1 MKHLLRSSLAVAALA
16 LCAAMLAGGCAATPE
31 RPQTMRDP
39 QADFSAYTTFGW
51 YQPPG
56 DDGAAK
62 LHSIVDGYIRAAIG
76 NELTDKGYAEAA
88 AGAAPDLSVAYE
100 AASGEKLKSNPFRV
114 GVGVGSFG
122 RNVGGSV
129 GVGSPGVRNVR
140 EGSLVVHAIDHAR
153 DIEIWRGSI
162 ARELGRGSVDA
173 ATVQAAVTELM
184 RDFPARGGD
193 GPGDDGRQ

>member
-1 MKHLLRSSLAVAALA
+1 MKHLLRSSVAVAALA
-16 LCAAMLAGGCAATPE
+16 SCAAMLAGGCATTPE

-39 QADFSAYTTFGW
+39 QADFTAYRTFGW
-51 YQPPG
+51 YQPPD

-62 LHSIVDGYIRAAIG
+62 LQSIVDGYVRTAIG
-76 NELTDKGYAEAA
+76 NELTGKGYIEVA
-88 AGAAPDLSVAYE
+88 AGATPDLSVAYE
-100 AASGEKLKSNPFRV
+100 TASDEKLKSNPFRV

-162 ARELGRGSVDA
+162 ARELGRGGVDA

-193 GPGDDGRQ
+193 GRGNDGRQ

>member
-1 MKHLLRSSLAVAALA
+1 MKHLLRSSVVVAALA
-16 LCAAMLAGGCAATPE
+16 SCAAMLAGGCATTPE

-39 QADFSAYTTFGW
+39 QADFSTYRTFGW
-51 YQPPG
+51 YRPPG

-62 LHSIVDGYIRAAIG
+62 PHSIVDGYVRTAIG
-76 NELTDKGYAEAA
+76 NELTGKGYVEVA
-88 AGAAPDLSVAYE
+88 AGATPDLSVAYE
-100 AASGEKLKSNPFRV
+100 TASDEKLKSNPFRV

-162 ARELGRGSVDA
+162 ARELGRGGVDA
-173 ATVQAAVTELM
+173 VTVQAAVSELM

-193 GPGDDGRQ
+193 GPGNDGRQ